1 MAIKYE
7 AYTWSGEKVTGVLE
21 TYSEEDAY
29 EMLRQDELVPYRL
42 ETVRERRTLV
52 QIVPRLFPARPQ
64 DLIDFTQQV
73 SSLLKSGIPLRL
85 ALQVQRDQTRNLGL
99 KTALGQIVKDV
110 EGGNRLS
117 EALARHSSV
126 FPNFYIRLLGIGE
139 AAGGVIF
146 TLDQLHETMVR
157 RKSVNDRV
165 KSALTYPAISLVLAG
180 VAALIL
186 IKYSLPSLIGLLDEF
201 GGELPFAT
209 RLLIT
214 ISDFLQEYI
223 LYSLFAIG
231 ATVAL
236 SLIYMRT
243 PTGTKIRDNTLL
255 RLPMVGNVMMT
266 SNMFM
271 LTSTFVT
278 LLEAGIAPIEALR
291 LTSQGMVN
299 VAIRE
304 KLDIATEMAEGGSR
318 LAEAFGQQKIFPTL
332 LSQALAVGE
341 MRGTQVD
348 TLHGLADYFERQTEK
363 AIGLAMEM
371 IQPLVITLVAALVGF
386 VAVAV
391 ISGIYSTLNSIE

>member
-52 QIVPRLFPARPQ
+52 QIVPRLFPARSQ

-209 RLLIT
+209 QLLIT

>member
-7 AYTWSGEKVTGVLE
+7 AYTWSGERVTGVLE
-21 TYSEEDAY
+21 TYSQEDAY

-42 ETVRERRTLV
+42 EPVRERRTLV
-52 QIVPRLFPARPQ
+52 QFVPRLFPARAQ
-64 DLIDFTQQV
+64 DLIDFTEQIGA
-73 SSLLKSGIPLRL
+73 LLRSGIPLRL
-85 ALQVQRDQTRNLGL
+85 ALQVQRDQTRNLGV
-99 KTALGQIVKDV
+99 KTALGQIAKDV
-110 EGGNRLS
+110 EGGERLS
-117 EALARHSSV
+117 DALARHPSV
-126 FPNFYIRLLGIGE
+126 FPKFYTRLLGIGE
-139 AAGGVIF
+139 SAGGVIF
-146 TLDQLHETMVR
+146 TLEQLNETMRR

-165 KSALTYPAISLVLAG
+165 KAALTYPAISLVLAA

-186 IKYSLPSLIGLLDEF
+186 LKYSLPSLIGLLDEF

-214 ISDFLQEYI
+214 ISDFMEAYVLS
-223 LYSLFAIG
+223 LLFAIG

-236 SLIYMRT
+236 AVIYMRT
-243 PTGTKIRDNTLL
+243 PTGTKARDGLLL
-255 RLPMVGNVMMT
+255 RLPMVGNILMT
-266 SNMFM
+266 SNMFL

-278 LLEAGIAPIEALR
+278 MLEAGIAPIEALR

-299 VAIRE
+299 VVLRE
-304 KLDIATEMAEGGSR
+304 KLELATEMAAGGAK
-318 LAEAFGQQKIFPTL
+318 LAESFGQQKIFPSL
-332 LSQALAVGE
+332 LPQALAIGE

-348 TLHGLADYFERQTEK
+348 TLHGLSSYFEQQSEK